1 MTPILGFA
9 PDAELTTPGLLA
21 DCENLV
27 PTITGMAGGP
37 SAVAPVGVPALAA
50 ACLGAAVVT
59 RLDATRR
66 IFAATQAA
74 IYELTS
80 GSWTDQSKGGGYTG
94 GASSRW
100 SIAQL
105 GDATLMANRADT
117 IQASTTG
124 AFADIATAP
133 KAEIVFSVRD
143 QVMALNV
150 NDGAE
155 KPDGWHC
162 CGVFDHTTWTPSN
175 ATQANKGRLVSSPG
189 PLTAGARLGEY
200 AVAYKARS
208 MFLGQ
213 YVGAPV
219 VWDWTPVAGGDAGC
233 VGKKALCDVDGV
245 HFFVGEDNFWLF
257 DGTRPVPL
265 ADGTLRDW
273 FQANS
278 NPSFR
283 FLIECV
289 YNRATNQVFIFYPS
303 IGSQALD
310 HTLVYHVKSKRWGRA
325 NRLIQSSLEYVS
337 PAATIDGLTAYAS
350 TIDTLPDIGLDSQYW
365 LSGGRAMAV
374 FNSSNQLVSL
384 SGESQSS
391 SMETGDAGDDETITL
406 FKGMT
411 LRFKVAPT
419 TAMMRTF
426 HKRLSGQNYES
437 GPTSTMLDGKFDV
450 LISNRWHRVRF
461 DFTGPV
467 HITGMKPNAAGAGKR

>member
-1 MTPILGFA
+1 MTLALPSGLTR
-9 PDAELTTPGLLA
+9 AEKLDLLA
-21 DCENLV
+21 LLEEKKYRREGNRLREYQAYAKQQEFHAHGK
-27 PTITGMAGGP
+27 TFRERLLMAGN
-37 SAVAPVGVPALAA
+37 
-50 ACLGAAVVT
+50 
-59 RLDATRR
+59 
-66 IFAATQAA
+66 
-74 IYELTS
+74 
-80 GSWTDQSKGGGYTG
+80 
-94 GASSRW
+94 
-100 SIAQL
+100 QL
-105 GDATLMANRADT
+105 GKTWSAGFETSMHL
-117 IQASTTG
+117 TG
-124 AFADIATAP
+124 RYPDWWQGRTFDKQVAGWAAAFADIATAP

-450 LISNRWHRVRF
+450 LISNRWHRVKF